1 MSNEKEIKKVEEEF
15 APITDDALASFNNE
29 FSELQEKYKLKVLGI
44 PLITPDG
51 RIVVSIQA
59 LPLVKK
65 EEKEE
70 KHEHDTPIES
80 PYKD

>member
-1 MSNEKEIKKVEEEF
+1 MEKEKKEIE
-15 APITDDALASFNNE
+15 AGQISDDALASFNVE

-59 LPLVKK
+59 LPLP
-65 EEKEE
+65 EKEVSE
-70 KHEHDTPIES
+70 AKHEHDTPIES
-80 PYKD
+80 PYKE